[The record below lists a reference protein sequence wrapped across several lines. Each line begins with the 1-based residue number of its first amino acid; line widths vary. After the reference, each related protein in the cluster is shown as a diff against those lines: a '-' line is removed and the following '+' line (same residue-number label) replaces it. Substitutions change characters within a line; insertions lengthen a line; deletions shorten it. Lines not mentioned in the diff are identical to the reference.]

1 MSEDT
6 KALTFTNPRR
16 IAEFK
21 DWPSGRH
28 RVRCRFEVENKVI
41 KGWEME
47 RVARR
52 TTRPIRT
59 HGVDCVGECVC
70 SQSWSK
76 PKRTTYYNR
85 CVVVDGSDG
94 KTYVLAYSQP
104 NAVVI
109 IESNLQYTTY
119 IHEDPKT
126 EDMDGDSRF
135 STLRTLIR
143 SVLREVPDGA

>member
-6 KALTFTNPRR
+6 KQLMFTNPRR
-16 IAEFK
+16 EAIFA
-21 DWPSGRH
+21 DWPSGNK
-28 RVRCRFEVENKVI
+28 RVACKFTVENKVI

-47 RVARR
+47 RVARV
-52 TTRPIRT
+52 TAKPK
-59 HGVDCVGECVC
+59 GG
-70 SQSWSK
+70 WSK

-85 CVVVDGSDG
+85 CVIADGSDG

-109 IESNLQYTTY
+109 VESNLQYTTY